1 MDETL
6 LKQALEFGRP
16 YAEKGKVASY
26 IPELSKADWHDL
38 GISVHTIDG
47 RQLRHGLH
55 DRRFTIQSISKIINL
70 AIALEHFGFDAVFH
84 KAKMEP
90 SGAAFNSMSRISDS
104 EDIPFNP
111 LVNSG
116 AIAIVDLLLPLG
128 LEAMLSAAR
137 NLCADNEI
145 TLNEDVFQSEWSNS
159 ARNHSLAYLL
169 KSKGVITQD
178 VEEVLRLYT
187 QLCSLN
193 VNADDLASLGLL
205 LANGGVHPVTGRR
218 FLEEEVVRTV
228 VTIMLTCG
236 MYDGSGEFAVRVGL
250 PSKSGVGGGILSVV
264 PGALGICVYGPSL
277 DEKGNSI
284 AGQRILEY
292 ISRTEKL
299 HIMDRFIRHPDSAA
313 KA

>member
-16 YAEKGKVASY
+16 YAEKGKVAHY

-47 RQLRHGLH
+47 RQLRYGLH

-116 AIAIVDLLLPLG
+116 AIAIVDLLLPMGRSRSTIAMAPEFTRG
-128 LEAMLSAAR
+128 LKGMSSLSDMRDMELNAAPEGSILALWNTASKPKCSRAMAR
-137 NLCADNEI
+137 L
-145 TLNEDVFQSEWSNS
+145 
-159 ARNHSLAYLL
+159 
-169 KSKGVITQD
+169 
-178 VEEVLRLYT
+178 
-187 QLCSLN
+187 
-193 VNADDLASLGLL
+193 
-205 LANGGVHPVTGRR
+205 
-218 FLEEEVVRTV
+218 
-228 VTIMLTCG
+228 M
-236 MYDGSGEFAVRVGL
+236 
-250 PSKSGVGGGILSVV
+250 
-264 PGALGICVYGPSL
+264 
-277 DEKGNSI
+277 
-284 AGQRILEY
+284 ILEM
-292 ISRTEKL
+292 L
-299 HIMDRFIRHPDSAA
+299 
-313 KA
+313 